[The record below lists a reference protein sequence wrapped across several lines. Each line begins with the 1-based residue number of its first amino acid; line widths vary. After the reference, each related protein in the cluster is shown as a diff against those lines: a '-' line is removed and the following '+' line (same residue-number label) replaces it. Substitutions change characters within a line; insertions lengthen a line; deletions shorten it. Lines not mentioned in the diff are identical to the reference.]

1 MLMQVQLIQNTFVKM
16 IKLKGMKKIIPPFL
30 FLFCI
35 LIMVTIR
42 NLIVL
47 KEIIPNQIKYAG
59 IAIIIVGILI
69 TIIVRK
75 GFEKI
80 NIEIHT
86 FKKPR
91 KLVTNGLFKFSR
103 NPIYLGFTISLIGVW
118 VLLGTILPIIGIL
131 IFIVV
136 TNNYYIPYEGKIMEK
151 VFGNEYKEYKS
162 KVRRWI

>member
-1 MLMQVQLIQNTFVKM
+1 
-16 IKLKGMKKIIPPFL
+16 MKKLIPPFL
-30 FLFCI
+30 FLICI
-35 LIMVTIR
+35 LFMVAIR
-42 NLIVL
+42 NLIVI
-47 KEIIPNQIKYAG
+47 KEIIPNPIKYAG
-59 IAIIIVGILI
+59 IALIIIGILI

-80 NIEIHT
+80 DTEIHT

-118 VLLGTILPIIGIL
+118 ILLGTILPVIGIL

-136 TNNYYIPYEGKIMEK
+136 TNNYYIPYEEQIMGK
-151 VFGNEYKEYKS
+151 VFGNEYKKYKS